1 MPYRLYNQCG
11 PEMKSRQRVVAALE
25 HKEPD
30 RVPLDFGSFIVTSM
44 VKPVLDRFRDY
55 LQMYGPPHE
64 IMHAQL
70 GLAMPREDMLK
81 ALEVDTRRVALK
93 APQASGEVILP
104 NGDSK
109 DEWGV
114 VRRRVG
120 DYFDTVQRPLQEAS
134 TLEDLKKYSWP
145 DPDDPGRYEGVREE
159 ARWKYYNTPYA
170 LVADIALDGLLDAS
184 REIIGLEKIM
194 MDLHLNPGFAES
206 WLDQYTEYSIRL
218 LSNYMEAVGDYVQV
232 VVVTDDLGF
241 QDRTALSPEMYRKF
255 LKPRH
260 TKIYAAIKAR
270 TRAKLM
276 QHCCGSVAE
285 ILEDLIEEGV
295 EILNPV
301 QTRAKGMNPEN
312 LARYKNQLAFWGGID
327 EQQVLPSGTPSEVDE
342 EVKRLI
348 QILAPGGGFIPFAS
362 HNIQSDTPPEN
373 IKAMFDAIRKYGN
386 YPIRV
391 GES

>member
-1 MPYRLYNQCG
+1 MT
-11 PEMKSRQRVVAALE
+11 SRQRVTACLE
-25 HKEPD
+25 HREPD
-30 RVPLDFGSFIVTSM
+30 RVPVDFGSFIVTSM
-44 VKPVLDRFRDY
+44 VKPVLDRFRDF
-55 LQMYGPPHE
+55 LGMDGPPHE

-81 ALEVDTRRVALK
+81 ALEVDTRRIALK

-104 NGDSK
+104 NGDLK

-120 DYFDTVQRPLQEAS
+120 DYFDTVRRPLQEAS
-134 TLEDLKKYSWP
+134 SPRELKEYAWP
-145 DPDDPGRYEGVREE
+145 DPDDPGRFEGLREE
-159 ARWKYYNTPYA
+159 ARWKYHNTPYA

-184 REIIGLEKIM
+184 REIMGLEKIM
-194 MDLHLNPGFAES
+194 VDLHLSPRFAEF
-206 WLDQYTEYSIRL
+206 WLEQYTEYSIRL
-218 LSNYMEAVGDYVQV
+218 LSNYMDAVGDYVQV

-241 QDRTALSPEMYRKF
+241 QDRTALSPEMYRRF

-260 TKIYAAIKAR
+260 MKIYAAIKAR

-285 ILEDLIEEGV
+285 ILDDLIEEGID
-295 EILNPV
+295 ILNPV

-312 LARYKNQLAFWGGID
+312 LAGYKDRLAFWGGID
-327 EQQVLPSGTPSEVDE
+327 EQQILPHGSPRQVEE

-348 QILAPGGGFIPFAS
+348 EILAPGGGFIPFAS

-373 IKAMFDAIRKYGN
+373 VKAMFEAIRSYGA
-386 YPIRV
+386 YPLRT
-391 GES
+391 GESWNR